1 MVRVGTCA
9 WADHQD
15 FYPPGTRP
23 GDRLA
28 YYARFFDL
36 VEIDS
41 TYYAPP
47 DPQRVRLWAK
57 AVPRD
62 FVFNMKAHRGVTGH
76 IRQGMAPDEA
86 ALALGRQKEALAILR
101 GEGKLGAFLLQFPP
115 WVKADAQG
123 KDVVERALDLF
134 PDTLAAVEFR
144 HRSWFTGQVADET
157 LGFLGRRGAV
167 HVIAD
172 EPQGFEASVPLL
184 PVVTSPR
191 LAVVRL
197 HGRNRAT
204 WLKPGLT
211 SSQDRFDYLYDQEE
225 LAGIAELAAT
235 LTPQAAEVHLL
246 TNNNRANYAVKNAL
260 ELRSLVLCGSLPP
273 ATLF

>member
-15 FYPPGTRP
+15 FYPPGTLP

-47 DPQRVRLWAK
+47 DLKRVRLWAK
-57 AVPRD
+57 AVPQG
-62 FVFNMKAHRGVTGH
+62 FMFNMKAHKGVTGH
-76 IRQGMAPDEA
+76 LRQGMAPDEA
-86 ALALGRQKEALAILR
+86 ALAVRRQREALAILK

-115 WVKADAQG
+115 WVRADAQG
-123 KDVVERALDLF
+123 KGVVEQALDLF
-134 PDTLAAVEFR
+134 PDTLSAVEFR
-144 HRSWFTGQVADET
+144 HRSWFAGKATEET
-157 LGFLGRRGAV
+157 LRFLEGRRAV

-191 LAVVRL
+191 LAIVRL

-211 SSQDRFDYLYDQEE
+211 SSQDRFDYLYDHEE
-225 LAGIAELAAT
+225 LAEIAELAAT
-235 LTPQAAEVHLL
+235 LTPKTAEVHLL

-260 ELRSLVLCGSLPP
+260 ELRSLVLDASLPP